1 MPPVAFV
8 GLGSNLGD
16 REGRLASA
24 VESLA
29 LGGLHVRR
37 KSSLY
42 ETEPVGGPPQGEYLN
57 AVVEGETALS
67 AEALLALCLEVERR
81 AGRVRTVKDA
91 PRTLDLDLLLY
102 DELVR
107 KSPGLTLPHPRLH
120 LRRFVLVPLSEI
132 APSLRH
138 PVLGRTMA
146 ELRDACPDDSAVRL
160 LGPLGAEALR

>member
-16 REGRLASA
+16 RERRLESA
-24 VESLA
+24 VEALA
-29 LGGLHVRR
+29 AGGFRVRHR
-37 KSSLY
+37 SSLY
-42 ETEPVGGPPQGEYLN
+42 ATAPVGGPPQGEYLN
-57 AVVEGETALS
+57 AVVEGETTLS
-67 AEALLALCLEVERR
+67 PEALLALCLEVERA
-81 AGRVRTVKDA
+81 AGRVRTVRNA

-102 DELVR
+102 DGLVHEG
-107 KSPGLTLPHPRLH
+107 PGLTVPHPRLH

-146 ELRDACPDDSAVRL
+146 ELRDACPDDSAVRRV
-160 LGPLGAEALR
+160 GPLGAEARP